1 MFPLVVIGVIGGYWL
16 LYDGWQRVSHFSP
29 TNPLS
34 GVAGA
39 VQNVAGTLVNP
50 GLASNTT
57 SQESADINKFLGPI
71 SKYVNAHPNTR
82 ADFDTSVKPAVVA
95 FTSNRNDATFTAALE
110 ALRNFAKKYGITI

>member
-29 TNPLS
+29 SNPLS
-34 GVAGA
+34 DIGGA
-39 VQNVAGTLVNP
+39 LSGVAGTLVNP
-50 GLASNTT
+50 GLQSNTT
-57 SQESADINKFLGPI
+57 SAESADINKFLTPI

-82 ADFDTSVKPAVVA
+82 ADFDAHVKPAVVA

-110 ALRNFAKKYGITI
+110 ALRSFAKKYGIKI